1 MLAAMLLLQLQMA
14 LLPLWQSVLATTALV
29 RTVTI
34 LTTRTLARNALR
46 RALLSS
52 KTLLAP
58 EIPSSCSIVATLTI

>member
-1 MLAAMLLLQLQMA
+1 MLAATLLRQLQMA
-14 LLPLWQSVLATTALV
+14 LLPSWQSVLATTAPL

-34 LTTRTLARNALR
+34 LTRTPARNALR